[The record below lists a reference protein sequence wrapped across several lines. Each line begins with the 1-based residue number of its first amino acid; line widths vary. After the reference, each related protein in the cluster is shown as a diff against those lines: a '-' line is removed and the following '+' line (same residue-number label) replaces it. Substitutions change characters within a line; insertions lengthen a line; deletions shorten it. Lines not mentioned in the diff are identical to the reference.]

1 VGPVGR
7 VGQVGV
13 PRRGSRAIV
22 RAKAGQPGSKHAER
36 LWRVRKNHTS
46 IDAHLSDRD
55 TGVELNYFYDGEPLL
70 SQQWPSRQLALTDAG
85 ARLRDLQRA
94 GWTTHW

>member
-1 VGPVGR
+1 VGHAGR
-7 VGQVGV
+7 VE
-13 PRRGSRAIV
+13 
-22 RAKAGQPGSKHAER
+22 KPGSELAER

-46 IDAHLSDRD
+46 IDAHIRDRD
-55 TGVELNYFYDGEPLL
+55 VGVEIRYFYDGEPVL
-70 SQQWPSRQLALTDAG
+70 SQQWPTRQLALADAA

>member
-1 VGPVGR
+1 VGR
-7 VGQVGV
+7 VKVGRV
-13 PRRGSRAIV
+13 NR
-22 RAKAGQPGSKHAER
+22 PGSNLAER

-46 IDAHLSDRD
+46 IDAQISDHD
-55 TGVELNYFYDGEPLL
+55 AGVEIRYFYDGEPVL
-70 SQQWPSRQLALTDAG
+70 SQQWPTRQLALTDAA

>member
-1 VGPVGR
+1 VDKPD
-7 VGQVGV
+7 
-13 PRRGSRAIV
+13 STF
-22 RAKAGQPGSKHAER
+22 AER

-46 IDAHLSDRD
+46 IDAHIRD
-55 TGVELNYFYDGEPLL
+55 LGAGVEIRYFYDGEPVL
-70 SQQWPSRQLALTDAG
+70 SQQWPTRQLALTDAA

>member
-1 VGPVGR
+1 VSYVRR
-7 VGQVGV
+7 VGHA
-13 PRRGSRAIV
+13 SRV
-22 RAKAGQPGSKHAER
+22 DRPGSGLAER

-46 IDAHLSDRD
+46 IDAHISDRGV
-55 TGVELNYFYDGEPLL
+55 GVEIRYFYDGEPVL
-70 SQQWPSRQLALTDAG
+70 SQQWPTRQLALTDAA

>member
-1 VGPVGR
+1 
-7 VGQVGV
+7 
-13 PRRGSRAIV
+13 
-22 RAKAGQPGSKHAER
+22 

-46 IDAHLSDRD
+46 IDAQINDCGV
-55 TGVELNYFYDGEPLL
+55 GVELRYFYDGEPVL
-70 SQQWPSRQLALTDAG
+70 SQQWPTRQLALTDAA

>member
-1 VGPVGR
+1 MGQTGR
-7 VGQVGV
+7 LE
-13 PRRGSRAIV
+13 
-22 RAKAGQPGSKHAER
+22 KPGSKLAER

-46 IDAHLSDRD
+46 IDAQISDRGV
-55 TGVELNYFYDGEPLL
+55 GVEIRYFYDSEPVL
-70 SQQWPSRQLALTDAG
+70 SQQWPTRQLALTDAA